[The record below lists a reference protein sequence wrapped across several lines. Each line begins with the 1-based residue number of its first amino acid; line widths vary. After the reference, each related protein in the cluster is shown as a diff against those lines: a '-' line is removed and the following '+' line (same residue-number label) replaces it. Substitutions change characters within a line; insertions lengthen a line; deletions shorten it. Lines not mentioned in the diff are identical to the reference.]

1 MHAEINQQT
10 IELIGYLL
18 GLLGSVTVAFSG
30 ILIWIGKMVSSKM
43 EKLDASVNNSIG
55 KLTTTII
62 AIKDEFNEKHNRHE
76 TKIAVMEEHL
86 NHHVERRKS

>member
-1 MHAEINQQT
+1 MFIYHEDDIPIKHT
-10 IELIGYLL
+10 HL
-18 GLLGSVTVAFSG
+18 
-30 ILIWIGKMVSSKM
+30 VSAKM